1 MKSSPE
7 QFNPS
12 QTEKL
17 NNLLSEMP
25 ELDKTADLDT
35 RRIEWLSK
43 MADLLSET
51 KTSLE
56 ELKTSEELDSGRLDW
71 WMKQAG
77 IDVHNEKKQ

>member
-1 MKSSPE
+1 MGNSFEK
-7 QFNPS
+7 FDAG

-25 ELDKTADLDT
+25 ELDKTENLDT

-56 ELKTSEELDSGRLDW
+56 ELKTSEELDGRRLEW

-77 IDVHNEKKQ
+77 IEVHDENKK

>member
-1 MKSSPE
+1 MGNPFEK
-7 QFNPS
+7 FNAG

-17 NNLLSEMP
+17 NNLLAEMP
-25 ELDKTADLDT
+25 ELDKTEDLDT

-56 ELKTSEELDSGRLDW
+56 ELRTSEKLDLQRIKW
-71 WMKQAG
+71 WMKQSG
-77 IDVHNEKKQ
+77 IEVHDEHKQ